1 MGKRTKLKVRLFLIR
16 DGKTEQIERLP
27 DDVLQLM
34 GQRLSRTLSDYYTQH
49 PDEYRVLCRSDE

>member
-1 MGKRTKLKVRLFLIR
+1 MGKRTKLTVRLFLIR

-34 GQRLSRTLSDYYTQH
+34 SERLSRTMNDYYTQH
-49 PDEYRVLCRSDE
+49 PDEYIRLCRSDE